1 MEKIT
6 IDLPEDLKFMRK
18 MPSVEWSFIATK
30 ILQSKLEEV
39 SNFKRIISKSKA
51 TEKDVT
57 ELTEKINES
66 LSKRH

>member
-6 IDLPEDLKFMRK
+6 IDLPEDLQFMRK
-18 MPSVEWSFIATK
+18 MPSIEWSFIATK